1 MVMFFVDGPLEL
13 EPSKLE
19 KASPLLA
26 VTVFAAALGKA
37 GASGVD
43 ACGVVVEL

>member
-1 MVMFFVDGPLEL
+1 MFFVDDPLEV

-26 VTVFAAALGKA
+26 DVGFAAGA
-37 GASGVD
+37 GASGV
-43 ACGVVVEL
+43 VVLEVVLEL

>member
-1 MVMFFVDGPLEL
+1 MFFVDDPLEV

-26 VTVFAAALGKA
+26 DVGFAANLGNA
-37 GASGVD
+37 GARGVD
-43 ACGVVVEL
+43 VRGVVVEL

>member
-1 MVMFFVDGPLEL
+1 MFFVDGPLEL

-19 KASPLLA
+19 KASPSLA
-26 VTVFAAALGKA
+26 VTILAAGLGKA

-43 ACGVVVEL
+43 ARGVVVEL

>member
-1 MVMFFVDGPLEL
+1 MFFVDDPLEV

-26 VTVFAAALGKA
+26 DTGFAAGLGKA
-37 GASGVD
+37 GASGV
-43 ACGVVVEL
+43 AVRGVVLEL

>member
-1 MVMFFVDGPLEL
+1 MFFVDGPLEL

-26 VTVFAAALGKA
+26 DVGFAARLGKA
-37 GASGVD
+37 GASGVV
-43 ACGVVVEL
+43 ARGVVVEL